1 MTDNQAQD
9 RNDALIIQFKDKLNE
24 RKQTRYPTGTLIRF
38 NRKDDKGVKRKYAAL
53 FAAKRWW
60 TTSVVR
66 GIALMSDDQFF
77 DMLAGDNVTK
87 VEVATSFERIK

>member
-1 MTDNQAQD
+1 MSDNNAQNQ
-9 RNDALIIQFKDKLNE
+9 NDALITDFKARLAE
-24 RKQTRYPTGTLIRF
+24 RAKSRYPTGTLIRF

-66 GIALMSDDQFF
+66 GIALMSDQQFF
-77 DMLAGDNVTK
+77 DMLASDEVTK
-87 VEVATSFERIK
+87 VEVATDFQRIK